1 LNVVV
6 CIKQVP
12 ETTEVRVDP
21 KTNALIRE
29 GVKSIINPVDENAI
43 EAALQLRDQHGGP
56 STGSGSPPTSEGPP
70 RAQSRGGKVTVITM
84 GPPQAEEALRQALA
98 MGADE
103 AILLSD
109 PASRGSDTLATSY
122 ALALMVRKIGDVDL
136 VLCGKQAID
145 GDTGQVGPGLAE
157 RLGLPQVTFAIGL
170 EVADAKLRAR
180 RVLDDFFEVVETKLP
195 AVVTVVKQI
204 NDPRHPS
211 MRNVLKAK
219 RAEIVKWTLADL
231 DADPKQ
237 AGFDGSPTQVIKV
250 WPPEKRTGGKRLEG
264 ETDEIVGEL
273 AEAIKSMGIASG

>member
-1 LNVVV
+1 MNIVV

-12 ETTEVRVDP
+12 ESTEVRVDP
-21 KTNALIRE
+21 ETNALIRE

-43 EAALQLRDQHGGP
+43 EAALQLREAR
-56 STGSGSPPTSEGPP
+56 GSH
-70 RAQSRGGKVTVITM
+70 VTVVSM

-109 PASRGSDTLATSY
+109 PGSRGSDTLATSY
-122 ALALMVRKIGDVDL
+122 ALAQIVRKIGDVDL
-136 VLCGKQAID
+136 ILCGKQAID

-157 RLGLPQVTFAIGL
+157 RLGIPQVTFAISVEAENG
-170 EVADAKLRAR
+170 KLTAR
-180 RVLDDFFEVVETKLP
+180 RVLDDFYEVIEVKLP
-195 AVVTVVKQI
+195 AVVTVVKQA

-219 RAEIVKWTLADL
+219 RAEITKWTLADL

-237 AGFDGSPTQVIKV
+237 AGFDGSPTQVVRV
-250 WPPEKRTGGKRLEG
+250 WPPEKRSGGRKLDG
-264 ETDEIVGEL
+264 SADAIADEL
-273 AEAIKSMGIASG
+273 AKAIGEMGLES

>member
-1 LNVVV
+1 VNIVV

-29 GVKSIINPVDENAI
+29 GVKSIVNPVDENAV
-43 EAALQLRDQHGGP
+43 EAALQLRDTH
-56 STGSGSPPTSEGPP
+56 
-70 RAQSRGGKVTVITM
+70 GGKVTVITM
-84 GPPQAEEALRQALA
+84 GPPQAEEALRHTLA

-122 ALALMVRKIGDVDL
+122 VLAQMVRKIGDADL
-136 VLCGKQAID
+136 ILCGKQAID

-157 RLGLPQVTFAIGL
+157 RLGIPQVTFAIGL
-170 EVADAKLRAR
+170 EAADGKLRAR
-180 RVLDDFFEVVETKLP
+180 RVLDDFFEVLDVKMP

-211 MRNVLKAK
+211 MKNVLKAK
-219 RAEIVKWTLADL
+219 RAEIAKWTLADL
-231 DADPKQ
+231 AADPKQ
-237 AGFDGSPTQVIKV
+237 SGFNGSPTQVIKV
-250 WPPEKRTGGKRLEG
+250 WPPEKRGGGKRLEG
-264 ETDEIVGEL
+264 PADEVVDEL
-273 AEAIKSMGIASG
+273 AEAIKDMNIVAG

>member
-1 LNVVV
+1 VNTVV

-29 GVKSIINPVDENAI
+29 GVKSIVNPVDENAV
-43 EAALQLRDQHGGP
+43 EAALQLRDQH
-56 STGSGSPPTSEGPP
+56 
-70 RAQSRGGKVTVITM
+70 GGKVTVITM
-84 GPPQAEEALRQALA
+84 GPPQAEEALRHTLA

-122 ALALMVRKIGDVDL
+122 ALAQMVRKLGAVDL
-136 VLCGKQAID
+136 ILCGKQAID

-157 RLGLPQVTFAIGL
+157 RLGIPQVTFAIGL
-170 EVADAKLRAR
+170 EVADGKLRAR
-180 RVLDDFFEVVETKLP
+180 RVLDDFFEVLEVKMP

-204 NDPRHPS
+204 NEPRHPS

-219 RAEIVKWTLADL
+219 RAEIAKWTLADL
-231 DADPKQ
+231 EADPKQ
-237 AGFDGSPTQVIKV
+237 SGFNGSPTEVIKV
-250 WPPEKRTGGKRLEG
+250 WPPEKRGGGRRLEG
-264 ETDEIVGEL
+264 AADEVVDEL
-273 AEAIKSMGIASG
+273 AKAIKDMNIAAG

>member
-1 LNVVV
+1 MHIVV
-6 CIKQVP
+6 CVKQVP

-29 GVKSIINPVDENAI
+29 GVKSIVNPVDENAV
-43 EAALQLRDQHGGP
+43 EAALQLRDTH
-56 STGSGSPPTSEGPP
+56 
-70 RAQSRGGKVTVITM
+70 GGKVTVITM
-84 GPPQAEEALRQALA
+84 GPPQAEEALRHTLA

-122 ALALMVRKIGDVDL
+122 ALAMMVRKLGDVDL
-136 VLCGKQAID
+136 ILCGKQAID

-157 RLGLPQVTFAIGL
+157 RLGIPQVTFAIGL
-170 EVADAKLRAR
+170 EIAEGKLRAR
-180 RVLDDFFEVVETKLP
+180 RVLDDFFEVLEVKLP

-211 MRNVLKAK
+211 MKNVLRAK
-219 RAEIVKWTLADL
+219 RAEITKWTLADL

-237 AGFDGSPTQVIKV
+237 SGFNGSPTQVIKV
-250 WPPEKRTGGKRLEG
+250 WPPEKRGGGKRLEG
-264 ETDEIVGEL
+264 EPDEVVDVL
-273 AEAIKSMGIASG
+273 AQAIKDMSIAAL